1 MFGKDAVK
9 LKGHRCG
16 VVGTLFRTLKRREAE
31 GRLIVTTID
40 EFKTSKTC
48 NLCLS
53 DGLTIIKTDNFK
65 GVGVVC
71 CHHCKQLWQRD
82 INASNNMMTISKAV
96 WSGQGRPQVF
106 TPERHTSP

>member
-16 VVGTLFRTLKRREAE
+16 NIKKRREAK

-40 EFKTSKTC
+40 EFKTSKTF

-53 DGLTIIKTDNFK
+53 DALTIINTNNFK

-96 WSGQGRPQVF
+96 
-106 TPERHTSP
+106 

>member
-1 MFGKDAVK
+1 
-9 LKGHRCG
+9 
-16 VVGTLFRTLKRREAE
+16 LKRREAE

-53 DGLTIIKTDNFK
+53 DGLTIIKTDKFK

-82 INASNNMMTISKAV
+82 VNASNNMMTISKAV
-96 WSGQGRPQVF
+96 WSGQGRSQVF
-106 TPERHTSP
+106 TLERHIS